1 MTCKDCTKRTPTCH
15 IDCEDYAEQKKQ
27 YEAIREARR
36 IDSLQRSQNIMDNEK
51 RQKAIIKIKKRRS
64 GY

>member
-1 MTCKDCTKRTPTCH
+1 MTCKDCPNRTEDCH
-15 IDCEDYAEQKKQ
+15 IDCEDYAEQKKR

-36 IDSLQRSQNIMDNEK
+36 IDSLQRSQNILDNEK